1 MYFFPTGTL
10 SVQDEFPDSPNVYSW
25 QSTRRRRGNLSGHEE
40 ISRGTGNA
48 DREPETT
55 NTDEESRHWAGTC
68 WNLRTRTG
76 RNDHG
81 RGTLGVDGVGGKP
94 RSPRED
100 TVRRT
105 RDRKSGAGGN
115 RCYGGSPRTRYAAK
129 RRSGVKITRIVPRQ
143 TCNRYSVI
151 ESQPQSHLRSH
162 PRSRLPLSN
171 PLILLAQAHDHE
183 PSTGQGKGSGVK
195 PGATRRKTV
204 VFLGSLPAGF
214 FLARKGES
222 LPARS
227 PGGTC
232 RRRPAAPGRG
242 RRRSHGRKHRA
253 HRSLGNRA
261 DAVSHT
267 AHSHHLHLHQDPNE

>member
-1 MYFFPTGTL
+1 M
-10 SVQDEFPDSPNVYSW
+10 
-25 QSTRRRRGNLSGHEE
+25 
-40 ISRGTGNA
+40 
-48 DREPETT
+48 
-55 NTDEESRHWAGTC
+55 
-68 WNLRTRTG
+68 
-76 RNDHG
+76 
-81 RGTLGVDGVGGKP
+81 
-94 RSPRED
+94 
-100 TVRRT
+100 RRT

-115 RCYGGSPRTRYAAK
+115 RGYGGSPRTRYAAK

-171 PLILLAQAHDHE
+171 PLIILAQAHDHE

-261 DAVSHT
+261 QPSSSPSSRSERVDRVPEPSARTRFTRNSPRQI
-267 AHSHHLHLHQDPNE
+267 ARGISPESAEGRAPASGRWPDGYGRP